1 MRDYFVWVK
10 ANQGVGYGEE
20 EEEAI
25 EIKGQVSLVCGGPSG
40 RTSVRPLPFSA
51 LVS

>member
-1 MRDYFVWVK
+1 MQCSFVMRDYFVWVK

-25 EIKGQVSLVCGGPSG
+25 EIKGQVSLV
-40 RTSVRPLPFSA
+40 
-51 LVS
+51 